1 MTKSMTPAEYR
12 ALAEFRHQIR
22 VYLNGSERAAR
33 AAGLEPQQYLA
44 MLAVR
49 GFPPGQQATIRNL
62 AERLQLQHHSVVEL
76 LDRLHRRGLARR
88 KRPKEGDR
96 RLVLVDLTARGNR
109 LLARLAS
116 QRIAELRI
124 KAPELVR
131 ALSAVIAATRPPRTS
146 RRRRK

>member
-1 MTKSMTPAEYR
+1 MNKSMTPAEYR

-22 VYLNGSERAAR
+22 VYLNGSERAAS

-62 AERLQLQHHSVVEL
+62 AERLQLRHHSVVEL
-76 LDRLHRRGLARR
+76 LDRLQRRGLARR
-88 KRPKEGDR
+88 KRLKGGDR

-131 ALSAVIAATRPPRTS
+131 ALSAVIAATRPRRTS
-146 RRRRK
+146 RRGRK

>member
-131 ALSAVIAATRPPRTS
+131 ALSAVIAATRPPRRS

>member
-131 ALSAVIAATRPPRTS
+131 ALSAVIAATRPPRRS
-146 RRRRK
+146 RRGRK